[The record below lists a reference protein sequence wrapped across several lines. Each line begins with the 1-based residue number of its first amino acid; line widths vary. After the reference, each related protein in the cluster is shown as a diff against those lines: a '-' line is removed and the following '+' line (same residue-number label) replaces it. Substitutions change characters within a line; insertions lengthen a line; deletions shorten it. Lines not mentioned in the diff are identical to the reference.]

1 MTNAYT
7 LRNHFELREYNTAID
22 RETFERHFHKTSETG
37 CFYYEQ
43 LFII

>member
-22 RETFERHFHKTSETG
+22 RETFEHR
-37 CFYYEQ
+37 
-43 LFII
+43 LFGEEYGRFLP